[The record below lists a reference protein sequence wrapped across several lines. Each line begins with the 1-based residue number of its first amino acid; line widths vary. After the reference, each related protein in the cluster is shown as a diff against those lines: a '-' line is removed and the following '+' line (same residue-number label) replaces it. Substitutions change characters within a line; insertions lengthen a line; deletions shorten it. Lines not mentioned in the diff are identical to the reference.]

1 MGSLES
7 LSSRAG
13 SQIPRGLE
21 EGHAFCGRKL
31 LTFKKQL
38 QACQWTLVRTSSQPR
53 ESPLPCSWGNKA
65 TLHHPL
71 PAATSV
77 ICRPRDRSITCNP
90 ILLWWL
96 YHSVLTPSV
105 LSPLTSSFPVT
116 FTSIP
121 HYQLASR
128 CLPGTW
134 SSLTTAVCKSPKF
147 RNPSPFLNP
156 HPSLSLIHLF
166 SRRQCKVTKT
176 LWPRNF
182 LCSHYL
188 AAFSCLPFCFFNP
201 VKIPQNTIF
210 IMLANF
216 SNSLALPS
224 HLKNPPQN

>member
-121 HYQLASR
+121 HYQLASVASLEHGHHWPLLYVKVQNLETPLPSSTPILHCLSSTCSHGANVKSRRR
-128 CLPGTW
+128 CGPGT
-134 SSLTTAVCKSPKF
+134 
-147 RNPSPFLNP
+147 
-156 HPSLSLIHLF
+156 
-166 SRRQCKVTKT
+166 
-176 LWPRNF
+176 
-182 LCSHYL
+182 
-188 AAFSCLPFCFFNP
+188 FCVP
-201 VKIPQNTIF
+201 IT
-210 IMLANF
+210 
-216 SNSLALPS
+216 
-224 HLKNPPQN
+224 

>member
-1 MGSLES
+1 MF
-7 LSSRAG
+7 
-13 SQIPRGLE
+13 P
-21 EGHAFCGRKL
+21 CGAIGKDP
-31 LTFKKQL
+31 
-38 QACQWTLVRTSSQPR
+38 ACQCNRHETRVQSLGQEDPVEKGMATHSRI
-53 ESPLPCSWGNKA
+53 LSWRI
-65 TLHHPL
+65 PW
-71 PAATSV
+71 
-77 ICRPRDRSITCNP
+77 RDYTV
-90 ILLWWL
+90 
-96 YHSVLTPSV
+96 HSVTQS
-105 LSPLTSSFPVT
+105 
-116 FTSIP
+116 
-121 HYQLASR
+121 Q
-128 CLPGTW
+128 TW
-134 SSLTTAVCKSPKF
+134 LKWFITHTHTHTGLCVNSC
-147 RNPSPFLNP
+147 LNP